1 METEAYDKKNN
12 IFVCMLSG
20 DLFACG
26 MRRNGDDEADTPDVH
41 SLADMLM
48 QNVKFEDSVEEVS
61 SETALRYYGI
71 DSVQVQD
78 SAVYMSTGA
87 TAEELAVFQAS
98 STVDAQGILADMKKR
113 RDSQLQMYLDYKSSE
128 AARLDDAVLYVHDTF
143 VVYMVSDDSETAQG
157 IISDYLE

>member
-1 METEAYDKKNN
+1 MIKRIIY
-12 IFVCMLSG
+12 
-20 DLFACG
+20 LFACCLVICSLAG
-26 MRRNGDDEADTPDVH
+26 CAGNGDDEADMPDVH

-113 RDSQLQMYLDYKSSE
+113 RELLGGGS
-128 AARLDDAVLYVHDTF
+128 R
-143 VVYMVSDDSETAQG
+143 
-157 IISDYLE
+157 

>member
-1 METEAYDKKNN
+1 MIKRIIY
-12 IFVCMLSG
+12 
-20 DLFACG
+20 LFACCLVICSLAG
-26 MRRNGDDEADTPDVH
+26 CAGNGDDEADMPDVH

-113 RDSQLQMYLDYKSSE
+113 RDSQLQMYLDYN
-128 AARLDDAVLYVHDTF
+128 RRRPPDLMMRFCMCMIHLWYTWCP
-143 VVYMVSDDSETAQG
+143 MTAKRHR
-157 IISDYLE
+157 E

>member
-1 METEAYDKKNN
+1 MIKRIIY
-12 IFVCMLSG
+12 
-20 DLFACG
+20 LFACCLMICSFAG
-26 MRRNGDDEADTPDVH
+26 CAGNGDDEADTPDVH

-98 STVDAQGILADMKKR
+98 STVAAQGILADMKKR

-128 AARLDDAVLYVHDTF
+128 TARLDDAILYVHDTF
-143 VVYMVSDDSETAQG
+143 VVYMVSDDSETAKG

>member
-1 METEAYDKKNN
+1 
-12 IFVCMLSG
+12 
-20 DLFACG
+20 
-26 MRRNGDDEADTPDVH
+26 
-41 SLADMLM
+41 MLM
-48 QNVKFEDSVEEVS
+48 QNVKFEDSVEEIS

-113 RDSQLQMYLDYKSSE
+113 RDSQLRMYLDYKSSE

>member
-1 METEAYDKKNN
+1 MIKRIIY
-12 IFVCMLSG
+12 
-20 DLFACG
+20 LFACCLVICSLAG
-26 MRRNGDDEADTPDVH
+26 CAGNGDDEADMPDVH

-48 QNVKFEDSVEEVS
+48 QNVKFEDSE
-61 SETALRYYGI
+61 
-71 DSVQVQD
+71 D

-113 RDSQLQMYLDYKSSE
+113 RDSQLRMYLDYKSSE

>member
-1 METEAYDKKNN
+1 MIKRIIY
-12 IFVCMLSG
+12 
-20 DLFACG
+20 LFACCLVICSLAG
-26 MRRNGDDEADTPDVH
+26 CAGNGDDEADMPDVH

-78 SAVYMSTGA
+78 SAVYMST
-87 TAEELAVFQAS
+87 AEELAVFQAS

-128 AARLDDAVLYVHDTF
+128 TARLDDAVLYVHDTF

>member
-12 IFVCMLSG
+12 IFVCMLSD

-26 MRRNGDDEADTPDVH
+26 MRRKWRRRGRYAGCAL
-41 SLADMLM
+41 S
-48 QNVKFEDSVEEVS
+48 EEVS

-98 STVDAQGILADMKKR
+98 STVAAQGILADMKKR

-128 AARLDDAVLYVHDTF
+128 TARLDDAILYVHDTF
-143 VVYMVSDDSETAQG
+143 VVYMVSDDSETAKG

>member
-1 METEAYDKKNN
+1 MIKRIIY
-12 IFVCMLSG
+12 
-20 DLFACG
+20 LFACCLVICSLAG
-26 MRRNGDDEADTPDVH
+26 CAGNGDDEADMPDVH

-78 SAVYMSTGA
+78 MSTGA

-128 AARLDDAVLYVHDTF
+128 TARLDDAVLYVHDTF

>member
-1 METEAYDKKNN
+1 MFFFFQAEDG
-12 IFVCMLSG
+12 IRDRSPSRGLG
-20 DLFACG
+20 DVYK
-26 MRRNGDDEADTPDVH
+26 R
-41 SLADMLM
+41 
-48 QNVKFEDSVEEVS
+48 
-61 SETALRYYGI
+61 
-71 DSVQVQD
+71 QVQD

>member
-1 METEAYDKKNN
+1 M
-12 IFVCMLSG
+12 
-20 DLFACG
+20 
-26 MRRNGDDEADTPDVH
+26 
-41 SLADMLM
+41 
-48 QNVKFEDSVEEVS
+48 
-61 SETALRYYGI
+61 
-71 DSVQVQD
+71 QD